1 MAAPR
6 VSIGLPVWNGE
17 KYLDEALTSLVE
29 QTFTDFEVII
39 SDNGS
44 TDRTEEICRAWAERD
59 PRIRYIRNEENRGSA
74 WNFNRV
80 FHEAGGTY
88 FKWAAYDDKLLPEW
102 LEECVT
108 VLDSDPEV
116 VLAYTGVVQID
127 ENDEF
132 LRHFTKF
139 VDVTAADPVDRIRQV
154 FYDWWCL
161 PVFGLIRRGELAATR
176 LIGPYDSSDRAL
188 LVQLAALG
196 TFHRVDEALFHH
208 RDHPD
213 NTIHAFDSQQARGAW
228 FDPQNADAV
237 TYWPNWRYQF
247 NFALNIVRSP
257 MTPGQKLR
265 AMAALGGLMI
275 QTRKHL
281 LSDLVVAARGA
292 LRKLRRS

>member
-1 MAAPR
+1 MTTPK

-17 KYLDEALTSLVE
+17 KYLDQALTSLCE
-29 QTFTDFEVII
+29 QTFTDFEIII

-44 TDRTEEICRAWAERD
+44 TDRTEEICRRWAERD

-80 FHEAGGTY
+80 FQEAGGAY

-102 LEECVT
+102 LEECVA
-108 VLDSDPEV
+108 VLDAEARV

-127 ENDEF
+127 ENARF
-132 LRHFTKF
+132 LRHFDKF
-139 VDVTAADPVDRIRQV
+139 VDVTSTDPVERIRQV

-161 PVFGLIRRGELAATR
+161 PVFGLIRREELTTTR

-196 TFHRVDEALFHH
+196 TFHRIETDLFYH

-213 NTIHAFDSQQARGAW
+213 NTIQAFESQQARGAW
-228 FDPQNADAV
+228 FDPKNTDAV

-247 NFALNIVRSP
+247 NFALNIARAP
-257 MTPGQKLR
+257 LTIRQKLR
-265 AMAALGGLMI
+265 AMVALGGLMI
-275 QTRKHL
+275 QTRRHL
-281 LSDLVVAARGA
+281 LSDLVVAARGLA
-292 LRKLRRS
+292 GRLRRS

>member
-1 MAAPR
+1 MATPR

-17 KYLDEALTSLVE
+17 KYLDQALTSLVE
-29 QTFTDFEVII
+29 QTFTDFEIII

-44 TDRTEEICRAWAERD
+44 TDRTEEICRAWVERE
-59 PRIRYIRNEENRGSA
+59 PRVRYIRNEENRGSA

-80 FHEAGGTY
+80 FHEATGTY

-102 LEECVT
+102 LEECVAI
-108 VLDSDPEV
+108 LDAEADV
-116 VLAYTGVVQID
+116 VLAYTRVIQID

-132 LRHFTKF
+132 LRHFSKF
-139 VDVTAADPVDRIRQV
+139 VDVTSTDPVERIRQV

-161 PVFGLIRRGELAATR
+161 PVFGLIRRQALTTTR

-196 TFHRVDEALFHH
+196 NFSLVDEELFHH

-228 FDPQNADAV
+228 FDPKNVDAV

-247 NFALNIVRSP
+247 NFALNIGRAPLSVR
-257 MTPGQKLR
+257 QKLR
-265 AMAALGGLMI
+265 ALTALGMLMI
-275 QTRKHL
+275 RTRQHL
-281 LSDLVVAARGA
+281 LSDVRVASRG
-292 LRKLRRS
+292 LLGKLRRA